1 MKSTVDRYKRLAES
15 YIKLADQ
22 FHQLDVEHMTLKQ
35 KVVPVLKALR
45 KYQSLTAQL
54 KQDKVELLQKIQA
67 LTDEKLDLQ
76 TTIATM
82 QTKFEDLADL
92 EALLQP
98 ETQDLL
104 MEAEQQ
110 IDLVEETLQEMA
122 LDSDPDL
129 SQSDKQLLET
139 YYQNTA
145 EQLVVMDGE
154 GLSSVA

>member
-1 MKSTVDRYKRLAES
+1 MKSTVDRYKHLAES
-15 YIKLADQ
+15 YIKLSDQ

-45 KYQSLTAQL
+45 KYQNLTAQL
-54 KQDKVELLQKIQA
+54 KQDKAKLVQTIQA

-76 TTIATM
+76 ATIATM
-82 QTKFEDLADL
+82 QTKFEALADL

-104 MEAEQQ
+104 TEAEQQ

-139 YYQNTA
+139 YYQNTE
-145 EQLVVMDGE
+145 EQLVVLDGE

>member
-15 YIKLADQ
+15 YIKLSDQ

-45 KYQSLTAQL
+45 KYQNLTAQL
-54 KQDKVELLQKIQA
+54 KQDKAKLVQTIQA

-76 TTIATM
+76 ATIATM
-82 QTKFEDLADL
+82 QTKFEALADL

-98 ETQDLL
+98 QTQDLL
-104 MEAEQQ
+104 TEAEQQ

-139 YYQNTA
+139 YYQNT
-145 EQLVVMDGE
+145 EEHLVVLDGE